1 MEDIEGMALRAPD
14 RRAPGRTVAGSAAET
29 MAGAAAGTEPAERSG
44 GLAPRRGMRAPPR
57 AEDPV
62 EMAVAQLRLAWCLAD
77 PFATADRWIAG
88 AEWPFRAVALALEE
102 RRRAVAGRLMMLAR
116 VRLQAQANGLET
128 VLALARRLPRGL
140 APTRGAGLGGLPEQG
155 APRLEDLMAVVGR
168 AAQLDGYG
176 WHGLPAGA
184 MAAWSLGLGDGS
196 LAATVGH
203 PTADWLI
210 GGAVPP
216 EDGRSPYLMF
226 GGVVDAAVLR
236 ALRACR
242 EGRMNEVLSVARLHS
257 ASLQD
262 APEQV
267 ECAAAALDAIDLRLQ
282 EIAWLLDRLQARLE
296 PVALQAR
303 RVLDMQEAR
312 MECAAR
318 EARPG
323 GPATGS
329 GTAETA
335 AELCLG
341 ERRALALLAAL
352 GGALYR
358 TATVPVLDDAGRLT
372 RLGGET
378 VAAVRRWL
386 MAQDGSPA
394 APDAP

>member
-14 RRAPGRTVAGSAAET
+14 RRAPGGTVAGAMTAT
-29 MAGAAAGTEPAERSG
+29 VAGAAAGTGAAERSG

-77 PFATADRWIAG
+77 PFATADRWIAS

-102 RRRAVAGRLMMLAR
+102 RRRVVAGRLVMLAR
-116 VRLQAQANGLET
+116 VRLQAQAKGLET

-155 APRLEDLMAVVGR
+155 APRLEDLVAVVGH
-168 AAQLDGYG
+168 AEQLDGYG
-176 WHGLPAGA
+176 WHGLPTGA

-196 LAATVGH
+196 LAAAVGH

-216 EDGRSPYLMF
+216 DDGRSPYLMF

-312 MECAAR
+312 VECAAR
-318 EARPG
+318 EVRHG
-323 GPATGS
+323 GLAAGS
-329 GTAETA
+329 GMAETA

-341 ERRALALLAAL
+341 ERRALAMLAAL
-352 GGALYR
+352 GGVLYR

-372 RLGGET
+372 RQGSET

-386 MAQDGSPA
+386 MAQDDSPA

>member
-14 RRAPGRTVAGSAAET
+14 RRAPGGTVAGAMTAT
-29 MAGAAAGTEPAERSG
+29 VAGAAAGTGAAERSG

-77 PFATADRWIAG
+77 PFATADRWIAS
-88 AEWPFRAVALALEE
+88 AEWPFRSVALALEE
-102 RRRAVAGRLMMLAR
+102 RRRVVAGRLVMLAR
-116 VRLQAQANGLET
+116 VRLQAQAKGLET

-155 APRLEDLMAVVGR
+155 APRLEDLVAVVGH
-168 AAQLDGYG
+168 AEQLDGYG
-176 WHGLPAGA
+176 WHGLPTGA

-196 LAATVGH
+196 LAAAVGN

-216 EDGRSPYLMF
+216 DDGRSPYLMF

-312 MECAAR
+312 VECAAR
-318 EARPG
+318 EVRHG
-323 GPATGS
+323 GLAAGS
-329 GTAETA
+329 GMAETA

-352 GGALYR
+352 GGVLYR
-358 TATVPVLDDAGRLT
+358 TATVPALDDAGRLT
-372 RLGGET
+372 RQGSET

-386 MAQDGSPA
+386 MAQDDSPA